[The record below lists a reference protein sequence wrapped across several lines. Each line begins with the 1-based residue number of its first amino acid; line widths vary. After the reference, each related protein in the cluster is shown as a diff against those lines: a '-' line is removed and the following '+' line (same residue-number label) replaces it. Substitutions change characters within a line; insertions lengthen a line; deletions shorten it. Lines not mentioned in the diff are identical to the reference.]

1 MKTMFFNGTSVK
13 QISFAGPYVLL
24 VHGLGL
30 NKNMWEWQ
38 TKELSKFFSVISY
51 DLYGHGESKIPEG
64 KVDLELYSNQIKE
77 ILDFFLIL

>member
-38 TKELSKFFSVISY
+38 TKELSKFFS
-51 DLYGHGESKIPEG
+51 GR
-64 KVDLELYSNQIKE
+64 
-77 ILDFFLIL
+77 ILNIVFLVNV